1 MSFSLL
7 RLVGFILG
15 LFLVTLA
22 ASMLIPML
30 TLALFQRYDDF
41 DASGRACSPRLPASR
56 WSCRDGRLTCISCP
70 AHVFPD
76 HRQLGGG
83 LRPPRCRW

>member
-30 TLALFQRYDDF
+30 TLAL
-41 DASGRACSPRLPASR
+41 
-56 WSCRDGRLTCISCP
+56 
-70 AHVFPD
+70 
-76 HRQLGGG
+76 
-83 LRPPRCRW
+83 